1 MQTHISFSLR
11 SRALQISECLQS
23 KTTALVLRRV
33 SGGCCPVLDSR
44 EAAITL
50 LPPLGASALL
60 KESFS
65 TKRAPRATGVFLK
78 MASRS
83 CVSGCGRFL
92 TSSDG
97 HDRCPS
103 CLGFRHAEAAL
114 VDESCS
120 HCGNMTIAMLR
131 SRYLLA
137 RRGGIPLA
145 LPRSSSSGRRTTSA
159 QGQGDLRI
167 TVRASPSSASPRASH
182 SSSTS
187 HRLGFPDEYAGSSD
201 RAGPSIS
208 FGAPADDRLSITASG
223 DELGSGEDDSAA
235 LPPSG
240 RVALPE
246 SDPELTA
253 MLSRAAESIG
263 LHYRR
268 PPSPERSRLDDWF
281 LRAQA
286 ERRQPPPVPFFPEVH
301 EEVTRSWKAPFSA
314 RSRPSASSVLTTLD
328 GGAAQGYVEVPPVER
343 AIAMQLCPQGA
354 AAWRG
359 NPRLPSRACK
369 FSSALTAKAYGAA
382 GQAASALHAMALL
395 QVHQAKALK
404 QLHEGDADP
413 GVLQELRT
421 ATDLALRATK
431 VMARA
436 LGQTMSTLVVHERH
450 LWLTLA
456 DMRESDKHRFLDSP
470 ISQAGLFGE
479 AVEDFAQQFSAAQ
492 KQTEAFRILPRRSAA
507 VSTPP
512 PAAAPPP
519 ARRRRRPPAASTSAP
534 ARPQQQPSQWPQHG
548 AGRRKAAWPASA
560 PAKPVKCQ
568 GRRRPWDGRPGA
580 SGSCSSGDGDR
591 TTPSPG
597 GGPGGEFLFCSATG
611 PWVSGTQNFIRAV
624 SFFSGSQEGEDGS
637 VRDPV
642 STFPSP
648 SLFAS
653 GQQGPVRGRDAFSRA
668 PCPAVEPGE
677 CCTTHSDPTSRRS
690 AFRVG
695 PLGSTALPHRGYVYV
710 SPGPACTAPGGLARA
725 PQAVSLAPEDSATRF
740 SSPGVLPSSGAIGSP
755 QC

>member
-1 MQTHISFSLR
+1 
-11 SRALQISECLQS
+11 
-23 KTTALVLRRV
+23 
-33 SGGCCPVLDSR
+33 
-44 EAAITL
+44 
-50 LPPLGASALL
+50 
-60 KESFS
+60 
-65 TKRAPRATGVFLK
+65 

-83 CVSGCGRFL
+83 CVSGCGWFL

-97 HDRCPS
+97 HDRCHS

-120 HCGNMTIAMLR
+120 LCGNMTIAMLR

-167 TVRASPSSASPRASH
+167 TVRASLSSASPRASH

-286 ERRQPPPVPFFPEVH
+286 ERWQPPPVPFFPEVH

-328 GGAAQGYVEVPPVER
+328 GGA
-343 AIAMQLCPQGA
+343 
-354 AAWRG
+354 
-359 NPRLPSRACK
+359 
-369 FSSALTAKAYGAA
+369 TAK
-382 GQAASALHAMALL
+382 LHAMALL

-431 VMARA
+431 VTARA
-436 LGQTMSTLVVHERH
+436 LGQTMSTLVVQERH
-450 LWLTLA
+450 RWLTLA

-492 KQTEAFRILPRRSAA
+492 KQTEAFRHILSRRSAA
-507 VSTPP
+507 VSSPTAGCSPSACSSP
-512 PAAAPPP
+512 KAPSCGLHLRSSSATTAAFTMAAAW
-519 ARRRRRPPAASTSAP
+519 S
-534 ARPQQQPSQWPQHG
+534 WPQ
-548 AGRRKAAWPASA
+548 
-560 PAKPVKCQ
+560 
-568 GRRRPWDGRPGA
+568 
-580 SGSCSSGDGDR
+580 
-591 TTPSPG
+591 
-597 GGPGGEFLFCSATG
+597 E
-611 PWVSGTQNFIRAV
+611 
-624 SFFSGSQEGEDGS
+624 
-637 VRDPV
+637 
-642 STFPSP
+642 
-648 SLFAS
+648 
-653 GQQGPVRGRDAFSRA
+653 
-668 PCPAVEPGE
+668 
-677 CCTTHSDPTSRRS
+677 
-690 AFRVG
+690 
-695 PLGSTALPHRGYVYV
+695 
-710 SPGPACTAPGGLARA
+710 
-725 PQAVSLAPEDSATRF
+725 
-740 SSPGVLPSSGAIGSP
+740 SGAARLRPCQACEVPG
-755 QC
+755 